1 MQHDLQSRW
10 NIYNDLCVYSRIRNR
25 NGTRGASMKV
35 LAGALVGAAM
45 AMFSYMMGATI
56 DTAFL
61 CWAIILTGGI
71 AASGEF

>member
-1 MQHDLQSRW
+1 
-10 NIYNDLCVYSRIRNR
+10 
-25 NGTRGASMKV
+25 MKV

-61 CWAIILTGGI
+61 CWAIILAGGI